1 MESTVVKVEM
11 DRDVRSKRKEGKG
24 GDGCVVAA
32 RDCFGGRYCA
42 AAATDQAGSRWRYAG
57 GPCEDCYRSED
68 YGGGSQA
75 RGAGAGDPVLFAQ
88 FAELYGCTEEMPL

>member
-32 RDCFGGRYCA
+32 RDCFGGGYCA
-42 AAATDQAGSRWRYAG
+42 VAATDQVGSRWRYAG
-57 GPCEDCYRSED
+57 GPCENCYRSED
-68 YGGGSQA
+68 YGGEGQA
-75 RGAGAGDPVLFAQ
+75 HGAGTDDLALFAQ
-88 FAELYGCTEEMPL
+88 FAELYGCTERMPL